1 MAIHW
6 FKYASPASFYGLA
19 GRLIPW
25 FAGAAVVTTLV
36 GLYIGLVLAPTD
48 FQQGDSYRIIYI
60 HVPAAWIGMFTY
72 LVMAGWAAAG
82 IVFNTRLSGMM
93 LQALAP
99 TGALF
104 TFIALWTGAFWGRPT
119 WGAYWVWDARLTST
133 LILLFLYLGFM
144 ALRAAIDEPRRADRA
159 SALLALVGAIN
170 VPIIYFSVKWWNT
183 LHQGASV
190 KPGSS
195 SMATVMLTGMLVM
208 AFAAWMY
215 TIALSLARVRSIIV
229 EREQHSAWVGELLVA
244 EEKARTSGD
253 VPGSKAEGSR

>member
-1 MAIHW
+1 M
-6 FKYASPASFYGLA
+6 
-19 GRLIPW
+19 IPW

-93 LQALAP
+93 VQALAP

-119 WGAYWVWDARLTST
+119 WGA
-133 LILLFLYLGFM
+133 
-144 ALRAAIDEPRRADRA
+144 
-159 SALLALVGAIN
+159 
-170 VPIIYFSVKWWNT
+170 
-183 LHQGASV
+183 
-190 KPGSS
+190 
-195 SMATVMLTGMLVM
+195 
-208 AFAAWMY
+208 
-215 TIALSLARVRSIIV
+215 
-229 EREQHSAWVGELLVA
+229 
-244 EEKARTSGD
+244 
-253 VPGSKAEGSR
+253 